1 MDIEQFLNYK
11 NNPENKIMNMDN
23 IFNYDKNIKYNKKRN
38 RYNKRKMNNLLK
50 NNNLQQQK
58 KKIEN
63 KINLILNKLSL
74 KNRDN
79 IIIEFI
85 KNIELTNSK
94 DYNIFL
100 KTLYIK
106 ILNEIQFIDIYILFY
121 EIISNIYEKKF
132 NYNSEY
138 FINIIEEKINN
149 DYLNISLNQE
159 WLNKYTNENYRKN
172 NLEIIKKL
180 IKNKLLN
187 NKMEILVN
195 SIILNQNKYLS
206 DIYYW
211 FINLN
216 ISDNNKLKIKSIL
229 KNNISFREKTLINNL
244 FENNKN
250 IIKPIIQKNYLQKNI
265 IKPIIKPII
274 QEDNNN
280 RFIIE
285 CENIYEE
292 YNYLGLIDEIICFI
306 NDNCKTANVKN
317 LFCKIGI
324 EFYLKNNDNKIITLF
339 DKLIDKK
346 YLYKS
351 NLSRGLSYLIKN
363 NYKYND
369 KKMIFFLTFLK
380 NKGITKNIEFLIKKH
395 NID

>member
-380 NKGITKNIEFLIKKH
+380 NKGITKNIEFLMKKH

>member
-11 NNPENKIMNMDN
+11 NNPENKIMNMDK

-74 KNRDN
+74 KNIDN